1 MEQSV
6 GDDQGVN
13 PEEEKAARRTL
24 RAMKKVQSAPAT
36 ESVAPLAEGSF
47 SATIR
52 HFSGLF
58 LCHKVGER
66 KLGAV
71 HDIDESCLFVFEPFK
86 DVQMGRPRF
95 GWRVKTAQGA
105 FLVAVLGRRCTSRLV
120 MQNEVPLPGAGDAH
134 NKFFMEQTNLFEIG
148 SYMLK
153 VSFFFFFCSHFPRR

>member
-153 VSFFFFFCSHFPRR
+153 VSFFCSHFPRR